1 MSETCPQASLALLR
15 ALDALQLFD
24 NRLTGTLPRGL
35 KAARECA
42 LTVADPA
49 FPPPRPPAPA

>member
-1 MSETCPQASLALLR
+1 MSETCPQASFALLR

-35 KAARECA
+35 KAASIFCFY
-42 LTVADPA
+42 LIKHT
-49 FPPPRPPAPA
+49 